1 MPKQALIMIDMQRG
15 FLDSASPLCIPSAE
29 ATVPAC
35 AALIDRCHAAGV
47 PVIYAVRHYRSDGSD
62 VEKPRAAAW
71 AAGGKPLSE
80 DCAAHLSDAFPDA
93 FTVLPQDY
101 VLVKP
106 RFSAFFHTGLDLILR
121 RLGVQTVLLA
131 GTTTPN
137 CIRTTCYDAISLDY
151 DAVVLSD
158 CTSSVTDAVQ
168 AANLADMQRVVI
180 DLLDIRRQMVR
191 QHGAHARLVTV
202 THELFIEPALEA
214 DHVQRLLQALDLC
227 LHPLGLLHKERVPLG
242 IRVAALR
249 APLHELP
256 DLPDL
261 QSGAL
266 EALDHAQRLELLLAE
281 AAGT

>member
-1 MPKQALIMIDMQRG
+1 MHRYALVVIDMQRG
-15 FLDSASPLCIPSAE
+15 FLDASSPLFIPGA
-29 ATVPAC
+29 ADTVPAC
-35 AALIDRCHAAGV
+35 ARAIDCCHRAGV
-47 PVIYAVRHYRSDGSD
+47 PVVFAVRHYRADGTD

-71 AAGGKPLSE
+71 ASGGKPLSE

-106 RFSAFFHTGLDLILR
+106 RFSAFFHTSLDLILR

-168 AANLADMQRVVI
+168 AANLADMQRV
-180 DLLDIRRQMVR
+180 
-191 QHGAHARLVTV
+191 GATV
-202 THELFIEPALEA
+202 CASTELT
-214 DHVQRLLQALDLC
+214 
-227 LHPLGLLHKERVPLG
+227 
-242 IRVAALR
+242 
-249 APLHELP
+249 
-256 DLPDL
+256 
-261 QSGAL
+261 
-266 EALDHAQRLELLLAE
+266 LA
-281 AAGT
+281 

>member
-35 AALIDRCHAAGV
+35 AALIGRCHEAGV
-47 PVIYAVRHYRSDGSD
+47 PVIYAVRHYRADGTD

-71 AAGGKPLSE
+71 ASGGKPLSE
-80 DCAAHLSDAFPDA
+80 VCAAHLSDAFPDA

-137 CIRTTCYDAISLDY
+137 CIRTTCYDALSLDY
-151 DAVVLSD
+151 DVIVLSD
-158 CTSSVTDAVQ
+158 CTSSVTPQVQ
-168 AANLADMQRVVI
+168 RANLEDMQRI
-180 DLLDIRRQMVR
+180 GAQIMTLDEIKN
-191 QHGAHARLVTV
+191 H
-202 THELFIEPALEA
+202 
-214 DHVQRLLQALDLC
+214 
-227 LHPLGLLHKERVPLG
+227 
-242 IRVAALR
+242 
-249 APLHELP
+249 
-256 DLPDL
+256 
-261 QSGAL
+261 S
-266 EALDHAQRLELLLAE
+266 
-281 AAGT
+281 

>member
-131 GTTTPN
+131 
-137 CIRTTCYDAISLDY
+137 
-151 DAVVLSD
+151 
-158 CTSSVTDAVQ
+158 
-168 AANLADMQRVVI
+168 
-180 DLLDIRRQMVR
+180 
-191 QHGAHARLVTV
+191 
-202 THELFIEPALEA
+202 
-214 DHVQRLLQALDLC
+214 
-227 LHPLGLLHKERVPLG
+227 
-242 IRVAALR
+242 
-249 APLHELP
+249 
-256 DLPDL
+256 
-261 QSGAL
+261 
-266 EALDHAQRLELLLAE
+266 E
-281 AAGT
+281 AAGTRCARQVRKQPLLVIVPQRGDRQIKPLRNLSDRIHGITSKKIAKKCLT

>member
-15 FLDSASPLCIPSAE
+15 FLDSASPLCIPAAE
-29 ATVPAC
+29 ETVPAC
-35 AALIDRCHAAGV
+35 AALIGRCHEASV
-47 PVIYAVRHYRSDGSD
+47 PVIYAVRHYRADGTD
-62 VEKPRAAAW
+62 VE
-71 AAGGKPLSE
+71 KPLSE

-106 RFSAFFHTGLDLILR
+106 RFSAFFHTSLDLILR

-168 AANLADMQRVVI
+168 AGNLADMQRV
-180 DLLDIRRQMVR
+180 
-191 QHGAHARLVTV
+191 GAIVCAST
-202 THELFIEPALEA
+202 ELT
-214 DHVQRLLQALDLC
+214 
-227 LHPLGLLHKERVPLG
+227 
-242 IRVAALR
+242 
-249 APLHELP
+249 
-256 DLPDL
+256 
-261 QSGAL
+261 
-266 EALDHAQRLELLLAE
+266 LA
-281 AAGT
+281 

>member
-15 FLDSASPLCIPSAE
+15 FLDSASPLCIPAAE
-29 ATVPAC
+29 GTVPSC
-35 AALIDRCHAAGV
+35 AALIDRCHEAGV
-47 PVIYAVRHYRSDGSD
+47 PVIYAVRHYRADGTD

-80 DCAAHLSDAFPDA
+80 DCAEHLSDAFPDA
-93 FTVLPQDY
+93 FTVRKQDY

-106 RFSAFFHTGLDLILR
+106 RFSAFFHTELDLILR

-168 AANLADMQRVVI
+168 AANLADMQRI
-180 DLLDIRRQMVR
+180 
-191 QHGAHARLVTV
+191 GAAVCRST
-202 THELFIEPALEA
+202 ELT
-214 DHVQRLLQALDLC
+214 
-227 LHPLGLLHKERVPLG
+227 
-242 IRVAALR
+242 
-249 APLHELP
+249 
-256 DLPDL
+256 
-261 QSGAL
+261 
-266 EALDHAQRLELLLAE
+266 LA
-281 AAGT
+281 

>member
-15 FLDSASPLCIPSAE
+15 FLDSASPLCIPAAE
-29 ATVPAC
+29 GTVPAC
-35 AALIDRCHAAGV
+35 AALIGRCHEAG
-47 PVIYAVRHYRSDGSD
+47 

-71 AAGGKPLSE
+71 ASGGKPLSE

-168 AANLADMQRVVI
+168 AGNLADMQRV
-180 DLLDIRRQMVR
+180 
-191 QHGAHARLVTV
+191 GAIVCAST
-202 THELFIEPALEA
+202 ELT
-214 DHVQRLLQALDLC
+214 
-227 LHPLGLLHKERVPLG
+227 
-242 IRVAALR
+242 
-249 APLHELP
+249 
-256 DLPDL
+256 
-261 QSGAL
+261 
-266 EALDHAQRLELLLAE
+266 LA
-281 AAGT
+281 

>member
-1 MPKQALIMIDMQRG
+1 M
-15 FLDSASPLCIPSAE
+15 
-29 ATVPAC
+29 
-35 AALIDRCHAAGV
+35 
-47 PVIYAVRHYRSDGSD
+47 RHYRADGTD

-71 AAGGKPLSE
+71 ASGGKPLSE

-106 RFSAFFHTGLDLILR
+106 RFSAFFHTSLDLILR

-168 AANLADMQRVVI
+168 AGNLADMQRV
-180 DLLDIRRQMVR
+180 
-191 QHGAHARLVTV
+191 GATV
-202 THELFIEPALEA
+202 CASTELT
-214 DHVQRLLQALDLC
+214 
-227 LHPLGLLHKERVPLG
+227 
-242 IRVAALR
+242 
-249 APLHELP
+249 
-256 DLPDL
+256 
-261 QSGAL
+261 
-266 EALDHAQRLELLLAE
+266 LA
-281 AAGT
+281 

>member
-35 AALIDRCHAAGV
+35 AALIDRCHAAGI

-80 DCAAHLSDAFPDA
+80 DCAAHLSDAFPSA

-106 RFSAFFHTGLDLILR
+106 RFSAFFHTSLDLILR

-151 DAVVLSD
+151 DVVVLSD

-168 AANLADMQRVVI
+168 AANLADMQRV
-180 DLLDIRRQMVR
+180 
-191 QHGAHARLVTV
+191 GAAVCRST
-202 THELFIEPALEA
+202 ELT
-214 DHVQRLLQALDLC
+214 
-227 LHPLGLLHKERVPLG
+227 
-242 IRVAALR
+242 
-249 APLHELP
+249 
-256 DLPDL
+256 
-261 QSGAL
+261 
-266 EALDHAQRLELLLAE
+266 LA
-281 AAGT
+281 

>member
-35 AALIDRCHAAGV
+35 AALIDRCHAAGI

-80 DCAAHLSDAFPDA
+80 DCAAHLSDAFPSA

-168 AANLADMQRVVI
+168 AANLADMQRVGAVVCASTELPIDQGAVEMRVMFRPRSPTSTLPSSSEIKGENDTFSPSEAVI
-180 DLLDIRRQMVR
+180 S
-191 QHGAHARLVTV
+191 TV
-202 THELFIEPALEA
+202 TSGKISLT
-214 DHVQRLLQALDLC
+214 LQ
-227 LHPLGLLHKERVPLG
+227 PITNGLP
-242 IRVAALR
+242 
-249 APLHELP
+249 
-256 DLPDL
+256 
-261 QSGAL
+261 SGCS
-266 EALDHAQRLELLLAE
+266 
-281 AAGT
+281 

>member
-80 DCAAHLSDAFPDA
+80 DCAAHLSDAFPSA

-137 CIRTTCYDAISLDY
+137 CIRTTCYDAISASTRSACRTKSACRWGYVSLPC
-151 DAVVLSD
+151 AHHSMNFRISRI
-158 CTSSVTDAVQ
+158 SSPE
-168 AANLADMQRVVI
+168 
-180 DLLDIRRQMVR
+180 
-191 QHGAHARLVTV
+191 RLRHSITRSASSSCS
-202 THELFIEPALEA
+202 PK
-214 DHVQRLLQALDLC
+214 R
-227 LHPLGLLHKERVPLG
+227 
-242 IRVAALR
+242 R
-249 APLHELP
+249 APDVRVRFGNSPSL
-256 DLPDL
+256 
-261 QSGAL
+261 S
-266 EALDHAQRLELLLAE
+266 
-281 AAGT
+281 